1 MPYNGPHPTN
11 GLPNPLTRIN
21 ANANANVPRSSAC
34 PDAGFCH
41 ASADSNRR
49 NADANASVPRSSAPP
64 NAGYRHAS
72 ADSNR
77 RNTDANASVPRSSAP
92 PDAGYCH
99 ASADSNRCNANANAS
114 VPRSSAP
121 PDAGYRHA
129 SANSNRRNADANA
142 NVPRSS
148 ACPDAGYRHASA
160 DSNHPN
166 ANASPQTI
174 RHGNGISRSGVD
186 SGTGH
191 FGSPRQS
198 SSKPDKRDLIPLSPL
213 RIILKPPTNQPSS
226 SDPTVIKQE
235 ALQQHKKK
243 NTDDGEYFDFTETDT
258 YSSDSNEDQV
268 KTKAKKKLKRET
280 KPDCKGKSRDNQQ
293 QEQEQQQQQQQ
304 QETATGIKA
313 KAGKKR
319 HRNDDDESGA
329 EDRDSAP
336 HKKRLPKSRS
346 VVRDNNSGEESEEV
360 YWNYDSS
367 GEWPNSKFYTNVE
380 YVSHAQPASNPCD
393 KCRRARHWCYIFVG
407 RKKVAC
413 RRCSRLRY
421 KCSACADSRVAQLP
435 TDVEPKALAGGKKP
449 LEVSQERV
457 KEKRMT
463 SMKPPPIPIKK
474 QPMQKHEG
482 QSSLSYLFFDSFF
495 VQERSTMPK
504 EPPRL
509 DPLDGIFNVRS
520 SKPSIVA
527 LKPSRL
533 NKELHNSTSIK

>member
-11 GLPNPLTRIN
+11 GLPNPPTRIN
-21 ANANANVPRSSAC
+21 ANANANVPRSSAR
-34 PDAGFCH
+34 PDAGF
-41 ASADSNRR
+41 
-49 NADANASVPRSSAPP
+49 
-64 NAGYRHAS
+64 RHAS
-72 ADSNR
+72 ADSNC
-77 RNTDANASVPRSSAP
+77 RN
-92 PDAGYCH
+92 
-99 ASADSNRCNANANAS
+99 ADANAS

-129 SANSNRRNADANA
+129 SADSNRRNADANA

-148 ACPDAGYRHASA
+148 ARPDAGYRHASA

-198 SSKPDKRDLIPLSPL
+198 SSKPDKRDLIPPSPL

-235 ALQQHKKK
+235 ALRQHKKK
-243 NTDDGEYFDFTETDT
+243 NTDDGEYFDFTEADA

-268 KTKAKKKLKRET
+268 ETKAKKKLKRET
-280 KPDCKGKSRDNQQ
+280 KPDRKGKSRDNQQ
-293 QEQEQQQQQQQ
+293 QEQEQQQ

-336 HKKRLPKSRS
+336 RKKRLPKSRS
-346 VVRDNNSGEESEEV
+346 VVHDNSSGEESEEV

-393 KCRRARHWCYIFVG
+393 KCRRARHRCYIFVG

-463 SMKPPPIPIKK
+463 SMKPPPVPIKK

-495 VQERSTMPK
+495 VQERSTTPK

-509 DPLDGIFNVRS
+509 DPLDAIFNVRS

-533 NKELHNSTSIK
+533 NKELHDSTSIK